1 MRCSLCG
8 FLIIKQQT
16 TLHHAVRCT
25 VICNAV
31 RLSHFTG
38 DFGVVFAVWWI
49 PLISTSHLTIFL
61 SHSIVPFFFSSHLM
75 VSSSYEAVPTSH
87 LTVLLSYL
95 VVFLFFF
102 SHIWWFHPYIV
113 QFQHH
118 IWQFLCH
125 IRWFSFF
132 FPYIWQFHPP
142 IVQFQHHMW
151 QFFSHIRWFPYFF
164 LTFDGSILILC
175 NSNITYDST
184 FVIFDGSFFFS
195 SHLTIPYSHCAI
207 PTSHVTVLLSH
218 LVVHYFFFSHIWWLG
233 NSMVPL
239 LFFFGYS
246 TY

>member
-1 MRCSLCG
+1 MRCILCG

-61 SHSIVPFFFSSHLM
+61 SHSIVPFFF
-75 VSSSYEAVPTSH
+75 P
-87 LTVLLSYL
+87 
-95 VVFLFFF
+95 
-102 SHIWWFHPYIV
+102 HIWWFHLHMK

-125 IRWFSFF
+125 IRWFSYF
-132 FPYIWQFHPP
+132 FPHIWQFHPP

-218 LVVHYFFFSHIWWLG
+218 LVVHYFFFFSHL
-233 NSMVPL
+233 MV
-239 LFFFGYS
+239 G
-246 TY
+246 